1 MNLLHKT
8 RRHTNCLYG
17 TSSQLPYTRTKIY
30 SPLFDPP
37 LEGVDA
43 CEALVALDAGS
54 GTGGTREQRPSHVS
68 SSRANAWHS
77 LNASARNLGL
87 SLHVSP
93 HTHRKSRSRS
103 ARSTVSY
110 GPAVRRDARVTHT
123 RCAPSK
129 SAKSAATSSG
139 GGASSS
145 SSDVDARD
153 VEAAPVRTR
162 TRGLASYRVNISS
175 LKTRRGTLRSTGSCD
190 ALRRRSTRRV
200 DATDRL
206 ASARSDADPADA
218 SSSSSGA
225 GAAKSPCERRRRGR
239 ARGGEKKVRGGGEWW
254 GWRGDGM
261 TRRVSHLDVLADEA
275 DGVLLDG
282 QIRRR
287 HRRGRRGA
295 RVAVCRSSLVVTK
308 PRRVATASL
317 PVTSRSRAGLILTRS
332 APR

>member
-1 MNLLHKT
+1 M
-8 RRHTNCLYG
+8 
-17 TSSQLPYTRTKIY
+17 PYTGTKIY
-30 SPLFDPP
+30 APLFDPP

-54 GTGGTREQRPSHVS
+54 GAGGTREQRPSHVS

-145 SSDVDARD
+145 SSVDARD

-162 TRGLASYRVNISS
+162 PRPASYRVNISS
-175 LKTRRGTLRSTGSCD
+175 LRTRGGTFSSTGSCEV
-190 ALRRRSTRRV
+190 LRRRSTRRV

-206 ASARSDADPADA
+206 ASARSDADTADA
-218 SSSSSGA
+218 SSSSGA
-225 GAAKSPCERRRRGR
+225 GAAKSPCERRRRRR
-239 ARGGEKKVRGGGEWW
+239 ARGGEKKVRGG
-254 GWRGDGM
+254 
-261 TRRVSHLDVLADEA
+261 
-275 DGVLLDG
+275 
-282 QIRRR
+282 
-287 HRRGRRGA
+287 
-295 RVAVCRSSLVVTK
+295 
-308 PRRVATASL
+308 
-317 PVTSRSRAGLILTRS
+317 
-332 APR
+332 

>member
-1 MNLLHKT
+1 M
-8 RRHTNCLYG
+8 
-17 TSSQLPYTRTKIY
+17 
-30 SPLFDPP
+30 
-37 LEGVDA
+37 DA

-68 SSRANAWHS
+68 SSRVNAWHS

-139 GGASSS
+139 GGGASLSSS
-145 SSDVDARD
+145 AARPAV
-153 VEAAPVRTR
+153 VEAALVRTR
-162 TRGLASYRVNISS
+162 ARPASYRVNISS
-175 LKTRRGTLRSTGSCD
+175 LRTRRGTLRSVGSCD
-190 ALRRRSTRRV
+190 VLRRRSTRRV

-218 SSSSSGA
+218 SSSS
-225 GAAKSPCERRRRGR
+225 GAA
-239 ARGGEKKVRGGGEWW
+239 GGGEVALRATTK
-254 GWRGDGM
+254 G
-261 TRRVSHLDVLADEA
+261 E
-275 DGVLLDG
+275 
-282 QIRRR
+282 
-287 HRRGRRGA
+287 GA
-295 RVAVCRSSLVVTK
+295 R
-308 PRRVATASL
+308 
-317 PVTSRSRAGLILTRS
+317 G
-332 APR
+332 

>member
-1 MNLLHKT
+1 M
-8 RRHTNCLYG
+8 
-17 TSSQLPYTRTKIY
+17 Y

-43 CEALVALDAGS
+43 CAALVALDAGS
-54 GTGGTREQRPSHVS
+54 GAGGTREQRPSHVS

-77 LNASARNLGL
+77 LSASARNLGL

-129 SAKSAATSSG
+129 SANSAATSSG

-145 SSDVDARD
+145 SVDARD
-153 VEAAPVRTR
+153 VEAALVRTR
-162 TRGLASYRVNISS
+162 TRGLASYRTNISS

-190 ALRRRSTRRV
+190 VLRRRSTRRV

-206 ASARSDADPADA
+206 ASARSDADTADA
-218 SSSSSGA
+218 SSSSGAA
-225 GAAKSPCERRRRGR
+225 GAAKSPCERRRRRR
-239 ARGGEKKVRGGGEWW
+239 ARGGEKKVRGG
-254 GWRGDGM
+254 
-261 TRRVSHLDVLADEA
+261 
-275 DGVLLDG
+275 
-282 QIRRR
+282 
-287 HRRGRRGA
+287 
-295 RVAVCRSSLVVTK
+295 
-308 PRRVATASL
+308 
-317 PVTSRSRAGLILTRS
+317 
-332 APR
+332 

>member
-1 MNLLHKT
+1 MS
-8 RRHTNCLYG
+8 Y
-17 TSSQLPYTRTKIY
+17 QLPYTRTKIY
-30 SPLFDPP
+30 APLFDPP

-77 LNASARNLGL
+77 LSASARNLGL

-145 SSDVDARD
+145 SSARPAVD
-153 VEAAPVRTR
+153 AAPVRTR

-175 LKTRRGTLRSTGSCD
+175 LKTRGGTLRSVGSCD
-190 ALRRRSTRRV
+190 VLRRRSTRRV

-206 ASARSDADPADA
+206 ASARSDADTADA
-218 SSSSSGA
+218 SSSSGA

-287 HRRGRRGA
+287 HRRGGGGGRARGGLSFQP
-295 RVAVCRSSLVVTK
+295 RSHE
-308 PRRVATASL
+308 AT
-317 PVTSRSRAGLILTRS
+317 TSTTESRPSGAYF
-332 APR
+332 

>member
-1 MNLLHKT
+1 MS
-8 RRHTNCLYG
+8 Y
-17 TSSQLPYTRTKIY
+17 QLPYTGTKIY

-93 HTHRKSRSRS
+93 HTQRKSRSRS

-139 GGASSS
+139 GGGASLSSS
-145 SSDVDARD
+145 AARPAV
-153 VEAAPVRTR
+153 VEAALVRTR
-162 TRGLASYRVNISS
+162 ARPASYRVNISS
-175 LKTRRGTLRSTGSCD
+175 LRTRRGTLRSVGSCD
-190 ALRRRSTRRV
+190 VLRRRSTRRV

-218 SSSSSGA
+218 SSSSGAA

-239 ARGGEKKVRGGGEWW
+239 ARGGEKKVRGGVEWR

-295 RVAVCRSSLVVTK
+295 RA
-308 PRRVATASL
+308 
-317 PVTSRSRAGLILTRS
+317 SRSVVRPS
-332 APR
+332 

>member
-1 MNLLHKT
+1 MS
-8 RRHTNCLYG
+8 Y
-17 TSSQLPYTRTKIY
+17 QLPYTRTKIY
-30 SPLFDPP
+30 APLFDPP

-77 LNASARNLGL
+77 LSASARNRGL

-93 HTHRKSRSRS
+93 HTQRKSRSRS

-145 SSDVDARD
+145 SSARPAVD
-153 VEAAPVRTR
+153 AAPVRTR

-175 LKTRRGTLRSTGSCD
+175 LKTRGGTLRSVGSCD
-190 ALRRRSTRRV
+190 VLRRRSTRRV

-206 ASARSDADPADA
+206 ASARSDADTADA
-218 SSSSSGA
+218 SSSSGAA
-225 GAAKSPCERRRRGR
+225 GAAKSPCERRRRRR
-239 ARGGEKKVRGGGEWW
+239 ARGGEKKVRGG
-254 GWRGDGM
+254 
-261 TRRVSHLDVLADEA
+261 
-275 DGVLLDG
+275 
-282 QIRRR
+282 
-287 HRRGRRGA
+287 
-295 RVAVCRSSLVVTK
+295 
-308 PRRVATASL
+308 
-317 PVTSRSRAGLILTRS
+317 
-332 APR
+332 

>member
-8 RRHTNCLYG
+8 RRHTNCLCG

-145 SSDVDARD
+145 SSVDARD

-162 TRGLASYRVNISS
+162 PRPASYRVNISS
-175 LKTRRGTLRSTGSCD
+175 LRTRGGTFSSTGSCEV
-190 ALRRRSTRRV
+190 LRRRSTRRV

-206 ASARSDADPADA
+206 ASARSDADTADA
-218 SSSSSGA
+218 SSSSGAA
-225 GAAKSPCERRRRGR
+225 GAAKSPCERRRRRR
-239 ARGGEKKVRGGGEWW
+239 ARGGEKKVRGG
-254 GWRGDGM
+254 
-261 TRRVSHLDVLADEA
+261 
-275 DGVLLDG
+275 
-282 QIRRR
+282 
-287 HRRGRRGA
+287 
-295 RVAVCRSSLVVTK
+295 
-308 PRRVATASL
+308 
-317 PVTSRSRAGLILTRS
+317 
-332 APR
+332 

>member
-1 MNLLHKT
+1 MS
-8 RRHTNCLYG
+8 Y
-17 TSSQLPYTRTKIY
+17 QLPYTRTKIY
-30 SPLFDPP
+30 APLFDPP

-77 LNASARNLGL
+77 LSASARNLGL

-110 GPAVRRDARVTHT
+110 GPAVRRDARMTHT

-145 SSDVDARD
+145 SSARPAVD
-153 VEAAPVRTR
+153 AAPVRTR

-175 LKTRRGTLRSTGSCD
+175 LKTRGGTLRSVGSCD
-190 ALRRRSTRRV
+190 VLRRRSTRRV

-206 ASARSDADPADA
+206 ASARSDADTADA
-218 SSSSSGA
+218 SSSSGA

-254 GWRGDGM
+254 G
-261 TRRVSHLDVLADEA
+261 
-275 DGVLLDG
+275 
-282 QIRRR
+282 
-287 HRRGRRGA
+287 
-295 RVAVCRSSLVVTK
+295 
-308 PRRVATASL
+308 
-317 PVTSRSRAGLILTRS
+317 
-332 APR
+332 

>member
-1 MNLLHKT
+1 MS
-8 RRHTNCLYG
+8 Y
-17 TSSQLPYTRTKIY
+17 QLPYTRTKIY
-30 SPLFDPP
+30 APLFDPP

-77 LNASARNLGL
+77 LSASARNFGL

-145 SSDVDARD
+145 SAGRAED
-153 VEAAPVRTR
+153 EAAPVRTR
-162 TRGLASYRVNISS
+162 PRGLASYRVNISS
-175 LKTRRGTLRSTGSCD
+175 LKTRGGTLRSVGSCD
-190 ALRRRSTRRV
+190 VLRRRSTRRV

-206 ASARSDADPADA
+206 ASARSDADTADA
-218 SSSSSGA
+218 SSSSGAA
-225 GAAKSPCERRRRGR
+225 GAAKSPCERRRRRR
-239 ARGGEKKVRGGGEWW
+239 ARGGEKKVRGG
-254 GWRGDGM
+254 
-261 TRRVSHLDVLADEA
+261 
-275 DGVLLDG
+275 
-282 QIRRR
+282 
-287 HRRGRRGA
+287 
-295 RVAVCRSSLVVTK
+295 
-308 PRRVATASL
+308 
-317 PVTSRSRAGLILTRS
+317 
-332 APR
+332 